1 MLKAIPKKGKEMS
14 MENLTRRGF
23 VKGAMFAV
31 AGVAAAAVGPSVE
44 ALANE
49 AGAEPNGGALT
60 VRDGEDLF
68 DISVE
73 EADGIRTVTTVNR
86 TTGATDT
93 IVYDMNSA
101 TVYSSYTGET
111 VELVG
116 DLAVAEEEPAAKNAR
131 SRTSYSTKNISY
143 AQIKSVAGTITTVAA
158 LASALLAFVAGA
170 TMAAN
175 VAGLVSAVGNA
186 VNNVASP
193 STSHGVRVTISTTKY
208 YRNGNNIPYRT
219 VKQITGAALY

>member
-1 MLKAIPKKGKEMS
+1 MSKA
-14 MENLTRRGF
+14 NLSRRGF
-23 VKGAMFAV
+23 VKGAMFAA
-31 AGVAAAAVGPSVE
+31 AGIAASALGPSVR
-44 ALANE
+44 ALASETGAVDE
-49 AGAEPNGGALT
+49 AGYDVLT
-60 VRDGEDLF
+60 VRDGNDLV

-73 EADGIRTVTTVNR
+73 ETDGVRTVTAVNR
-86 TTGATDT
+86 TTGATNT
-93 IVYDMNSA
+93 IVYNMKDS

-116 DLAVAEEEPAAKNAR
+116 DLAVAEEEPVAGNAR

-143 AQIKSVAGTITTVAA
+143 AQIKSVAGTISSVAG
-158 LASALLAFVAGA
+158 LASALLAFVTGA

-175 VAGLVSAVGNA
+175 IAGLVNAVGGA
-186 VNNVASP
+186 INNVANP

-208 YRNGNNIPYRT
+208 YRNGNHIPYRT